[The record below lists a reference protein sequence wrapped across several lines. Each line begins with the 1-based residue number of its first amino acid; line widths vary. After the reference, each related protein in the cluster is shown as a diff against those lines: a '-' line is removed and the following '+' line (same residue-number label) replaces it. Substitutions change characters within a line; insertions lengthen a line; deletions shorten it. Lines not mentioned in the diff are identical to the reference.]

1 MFFLTRL
8 LPQMIRAAV
17 IFPVFIGC
25 KEGTISSGDSAL
37 PDVAIGTCVLQ
48 VDSASLTRWYFF
60 KTTFQKTKQKK
71 QNKKTE
77 TILLVLITSIAII
90 AHNRQ
95 RTYIFSVDMFRTGA
109 YANTFLVV

>member
-1 MFFLTRL
+1 MFFLTRP

-17 IFPVFIGC
+17 IFPVFIRC
-25 KEGTISSGDSAL
+25 KEGTISSGDSDL

-48 VDSASLTRWYFF
+48 VHSASLTRWYFF
-60 KTTFQKTKQKK
+60 ETTFQKTKQKK